1 MIQEYIQGAI
11 KKAEY
16 KKLEDG
22 TWFTEIPGFNG
33 VWANGPSLENCRQ
46 ELIDVLEEWVILKLR
61 DRDPIP
67 EVDKFAYPIHINP
80 KIFMSV

>member
-22 TWFTEIPGFNG
+22 TWFAEIPGFTG
-33 VWANGPSLENCRQ
+33 VWANSPSLENCRQ
-46 ELIDVLEEWVILKLR
+46 ELIDVLEEWLILKLR
-61 DRDPIP
+61 DGDPIP
-67 EVDKFAYPIHINP
+67 EVDNARIEIHPIQTA
-80 KIFMSV
+80 